1 MNKKKTVELASQV
14 KNILESEERSYMSK
28 RHKEQIYMNVMNEAT
43 SMMKRKPEATQS
55 IVINQRVIDRA
66 EFDYYYDNWQQ
77 ETSIHSNLS
86 IVFSNDYFKRIVAM
100 GKRAVPFI
108 YEKIREDVNFVV
120 NALPEIYSKNVTDKK
135 GYIDFDEYCALWCKK
150 IEEEEDV

>member
-1 MNKKKTVELASQV
+1 
-14 KNILESEERSYMSK
+14 
-28 RHKEQIYMNVMNEAT
+28 
-43 SMMKRKPEATQS
+43 MMKRKPEATQS
-55 IVINQRVIDRA
+55 IVINQRVIDCA

-150 IEEEEDV
+150 IEEDCFDAIKN